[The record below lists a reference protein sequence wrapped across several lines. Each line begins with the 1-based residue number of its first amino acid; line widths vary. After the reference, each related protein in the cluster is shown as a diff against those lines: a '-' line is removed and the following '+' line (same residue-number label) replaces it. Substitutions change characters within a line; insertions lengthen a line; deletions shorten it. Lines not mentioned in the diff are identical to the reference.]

1 MGGQHSQE
9 MGLAPRKCRLAGM
22 DLGAFLR
29 AEGRFEKVN
38 KAIMWHE
45 KDGDHRG
52 TFRRSFVQ
60 GAREDKPME
69 NQIKQEEGTSGGSQW
84 CTRRRRG
91 LRV

>member
-9 MGLAPRKCRLAGM
+9 MGLAPRKYRLAGM
-22 DLGAFLR
+22 DLGDSLT

-38 KAIMWHE
+38 KAIMRPE
-45 KDGDHRG
+45 KDGGHRG

-69 NQIKQEEGTSGGSQW
+69 DQIKQEEGTYVGSQW
-84 CTRRRRG
+84 CTRQRRG